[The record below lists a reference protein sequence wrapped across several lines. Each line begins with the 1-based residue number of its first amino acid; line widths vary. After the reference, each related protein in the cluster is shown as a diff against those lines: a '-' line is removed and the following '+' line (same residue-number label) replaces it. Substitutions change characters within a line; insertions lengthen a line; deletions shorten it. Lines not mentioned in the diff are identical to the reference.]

1 MGIYRNIFWI
11 LASIIYLFLNKGVN
25 SVIFLDVGQ
34 GDATLIQQ
42 GNMQILIDGGPD
54 ISVLYGLGKYMPF
67 LDREIEYVYLTH
79 PHDDHM
85 VGILHILKNYKVGR
99 VIYSNTCNKNP
110 NYKSLLQSD
119 IKLIEIDEART
130 ISSGDLQLNSIW
142 PNNTDREVGGCRK
155 PWDGNINN
163 DSVVL
168 DLKYLG
174 QKFLLMGDAEQE
186 VEQILIS
193 EGKID
198 KEYYLLKAG
207 HHCSKT
213 ATGETFLKRVSP
225 TSAVCS
231 VGEGNRFG
239 HPSSE
244 TLKSFDS
251 LGVQYFLTS
260 VTGDI
265 QIKE

>member
-1 MGIYRNIFWI
+1 MEVYRNILWI
-11 LASIIYLFLNKGVN
+11 LAAIIYLFLNKGVN

-42 GNMQILIDGGPD
+42 GNTQILIDGGPD

-85 VGILHILKNYKVGR
+85 VGILHILKNYKVGKI
-99 VIYSNTCNKNP
+99 IYANTCYENP
-110 NYKSLLQSD
+110 NYKLLLQSD
-119 IKLIEIDEART
+119 VEFVEIDDIKT
-130 ISSGDLQLNSIW
+130 ISSGDLQLDSIW
-142 PNNTDREVGGCRK
+142 PNSSSIKVGKCKK
-155 PWDGNINN
+155 PSDGNINN

-186 VEQILIS
+186 VEQVLIR
-193 EGKID
+193 EGKVD

-207 HHCSKT
+207 HHCSRT
-213 ATGETFLKRVSP
+213 SSSETFLKFVSP
-225 TSAVCS
+225 SRAVCS
-231 VGEGNRFG
+231 VGVGNRFG

-244 TLKSFDS
+244 TLNNFDS

-265 QIKE
+265 QIKK